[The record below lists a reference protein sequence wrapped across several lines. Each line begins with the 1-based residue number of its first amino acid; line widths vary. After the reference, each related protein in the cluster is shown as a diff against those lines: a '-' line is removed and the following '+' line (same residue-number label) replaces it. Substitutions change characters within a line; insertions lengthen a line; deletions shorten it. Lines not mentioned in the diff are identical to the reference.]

1 MQQFIFLIM
10 HSVVFVD
17 EVEACFRKL
26 GADFCDLCCVA
37 CFQLNAQVAA
47 VFFCV
52 KAQSSMPVFSIMS
65 CSLKLSL
72 SKLTLQWP

>member
-1 MQQFIFLIM
+1 MQQFVFLIM
-10 HSVVFVD
+10 YSVVFVD

-37 CFQLNAQVAA
+37 CFQFNAQVAA
-47 VFFCV
+47 VLYVV
-52 KAQSSMPVFSIMS
+52 KAQSSMLVFSIMS

-72 SKLTLQWP
+72 SKLTLQLP